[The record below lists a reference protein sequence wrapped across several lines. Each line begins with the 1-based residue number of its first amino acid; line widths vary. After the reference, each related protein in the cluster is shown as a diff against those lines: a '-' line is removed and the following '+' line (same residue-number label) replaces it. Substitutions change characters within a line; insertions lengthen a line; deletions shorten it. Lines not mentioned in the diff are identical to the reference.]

1 MEEAV
6 EKADIILVS
15 GGNTLYAVDRWTY
28 LGLDELLRGAA
39 HRGKVMA
46 GGSAGAS
53 K

>member
-1 MEEAV
+1 M